1 MVLAVKP
8 EEWDEMRRKRDP
20 EELSQFDKD
29 IIGETCRIEI
39 PFRDKFK
46 MRKTAELLR
55 GYADQLDN
63 FSRRTDLPDRAIL
76 FFLREEAR
84 RISKELKE
92 LRGRGRPKKIWDAD

>member
-1 MVLAVKP
+1 MVGTKEQAI
-8 EEWDEMRRKRDP
+8 EDMRKKRDP

-29 IIGETCRIEI
+29 IIGATCRLEI

-55 GYADQLDN
+55 GYAEQLDN

-84 RISKELKE
+84 RINHELRG
-92 LRGRGRPKKIWDAD
+92 LRGRGRPKKVWDAE